1 MKSETGLTYR
11 AQYRARYRVQD
22 AEAAARGPGNAGVA
36 AGQAQG
42 ATDADRETK
51 LIVTRRKVAAV
62 PERVWRSLMF
72 YEQID
77 VPPPWLLRLLLPLPI
92 RTEGSKA
99 AVGDQATCLYQG
111 GHLLKRVLHIDPG
124 RYYEFAVVEQQLD
137 FGGDL
142 RLAGGSYSLRA
153 LARSATEI
161 AISTRYSGGRRPRLL
176 WGPVEAVVCHR
187 FHQHLLRSIGEKA
200 CAS

>member
-1 MKSETGLTYR
+1 MRSERSPPYR
-11 AQYRARYRVQD
+11 APLGAQPAD
-22 AEAAARGPGNAGVA
+22 AGPGGSDAVVGGTGRARGPGA
-36 AGQAQG
+36 ASG
-42 ATDADRETK
+42 AAEKAT
-51 LIVTRRKVAAV
+51 LIVTRRTVDAA
-62 PERVWRSLMF
+62 PEKVWRSLMF

-77 VPPPWLLRLLLPLPI
+77 ASPPWLLRLLLPLPLG
-92 RTEGSKA
+92 TEGSKA

-111 GHLLKRVLHIDPG
+111 GHLLKRVLQIDPG

-153 LARSATEI
+153 AERGTTEI
-161 AISTRYSGGRRPRLL
+161 AITTRYTGGRRPRLL

-187 FHQHLLRSIGEKA
+187 FHQHLLRSIGAKA
-200 CAS
+200 RAN